1 MTELVN
7 SLYKKMKKIGQDTF
21 ALAVCPAFFVFFGL
35 YIFAWLA
42 VTGSGSNLFF
52 AFATAL
58 VLTLCLTIFTS
69 RIHYK
74 NERSVCILILIILF
88 FTLTH
93 EFYVVKNRFAF
104 KDKSYVLRD
113 EYATVKSV
121 QKWGKGQAI
130 VFARQSNQG
139 KNEKFVLYRWG
150 NFENTDK
157 LYPVGATYSVSG
169 FCHPFVAKTKKRKS
183 AKPFDQWRFWQ
194 GRGVS
199 SCLAPSKEPQMVSSP
214 SGLSAIRQTL
224 KQEINTRLLPKSK
237 NYMEIFLLGQRG
249 KGLEKLY
256 KKSGVLHL
264 MAISGLHVGLIL
276 ALLCFLFKN
285 KFLRFFGGTFLLWCY
300 VILAGC
306 PVSALRSAIM
316 AQVLLFSLSFDLPR
330 SSLNSVCLAGC
341 LILLANP
348 FCVTDVGFMLSFVCV
363 LFLASLPENFLHNAF
378 SLCVTSALIW
388 IITAPILSHYFGSV
402 SLTGILGNIFILPVF
417 SAVFPLSMLLCFAT
431 LAFPFLPF
439 CPTLLEAM
447 LTSFETYVSVFAKL
461 PAINIYQTDFLTVVA
476 SMIFFGILFYKLTE
490 NKAKSAILAIIFSTI
505 IVILC

>member
-1 MTELVN
+1 MNFTNLLDKFFKE
-7 SLYKKMKKIGQDTF
+7 IRQDTY

-35 YIFAWLA
+35 YIFALHA
-42 VTGSGSNLFF
+42 LSANGANLFF
-52 AFATAL
+52 AFTAAL
-58 VLTLCLTIFTS
+58 VLTFCLILFTS

-74 NERSVCILILIILF
+74 NERSVSILLLFVLF
-88 FTLTH
+88 FGLIY
-93 EFYVVKNRFAF
+93 EFYSIKNTFAT
-104 KDKSYVLRD
+104 KNKTYVLHD
-113 EYATVKSV
+113 GLVTLKSM

-130 VFARQSNQG
+130 VFEEQGQKAR
-139 KNEKFVLYRWG
+139 KVVLYRWG
-150 NFENTDK
+150 KAEDTDK
-157 LYPVGATYSVSG
+157 RYILGATYSVSG
-169 FCHPFVAKTKKRKS
+169 FCHPFVAKAKKRKGV
-183 AKPFDQWRFWQ
+183 KPFDQWKFWQ

-199 SCLAPSKEPQMVSSP
+199 SCLAPSKEPQMESP
-214 SGLSAIRQTL
+214 PTGIFAIRQTL

-363 LFLASLPENFLHNAF
+363 LFLASLPENFLHSVF
-378 SLCVTSALIW
+378 PLCITSALIW

-417 SAVFPLSMLLCFAT
+417 SVVFPLSMLLCFAT

-461 PAINIYQTDFLTVVA
+461 PAINIYQTDFLTAVA

-505 IVILC
+505 IVFLC